1 MMARNVKAKK
11 IFALLGYSSVGKDT
25 ILKQV
30 LKDMDDVKPIIS
42 TTTRPM
48 RKGETEGIEYY
59 FIDDTEFFRRGTD
72 FVEQRIYHTKVKEN
86 GVEKDATWRYGIERI
101 ELEKDDYLIV
111 IVDSVGYKEL
121 KNYVGNNKIVP
132 IFISASQEELKARAL
147 ARGDL
152 EAEVDRR
159 LKDDYERFMDF
170 RVRTV
175 YHEVKNTNGRLEEA
189 IKEVENII
197 TKHIN
202 EVKEIKC
209 KTKRKK

>member
-1 MMARNVKAKK
+1 MSRNVKAKK
-11 IFALLGYSSVGKDT
+11 IFALLGYMGVGKDT

-48 RKGETEGIEYY
+48 RKGETEGVEYY

-86 GVEKDATWRYGIERI
+86 GVEKEATWRYGIERA

-121 KNYVGNNKIVP
+121 KNYVGNGRIVP
-132 IFISASQEELKARAL
+132 IFISAPQEELKARAL

-175 YHEVKNTNGRLEEA
+175 YHEVKNGEGRLEEA

>member
-1 MMARNVKAKK
+1 MSRNVKAKK

-48 RKGETEGIEYY
+48 RKGETEGVEYY

-86 GVEKDATWRYGIERI
+86 GVEKDATWRYGIERA

-132 IFISASQEELKARAL
+132 IFISAPQEELKARAL

-175 YHEVKNTNGRLEEA
+175 YHEVKNGEGRLEEA

-209 KTKRKK
+209 KMKRKK

>member
-1 MMARNVKAKK
+1 MSRNVKAKK

-48 RKGETEGIEYY
+48 RKGETEGVEYY

-86 GVEKDATWRYGIERI
+86 GVEKEATWRYGIERM

-132 IFISASQEELKARAL
+132 IFISAPQEELKARAL

-189 IKEVENII
+189 IKEVEGII

>member
-1 MMARNVKAKK
+1 MSRNVKAKK

-30 LKDMDDVKPIIS
+30 LKDIDDVKPIIS

-48 RKGETEGIEYY
+48 RKGETEGVEYY

-86 GVEKDATWRYGIERI
+86 GIEKDATWRYGIERM

-132 IFISASQEELKARAL
+132 IFISAPQEELKARAL

-175 YHEVKNTNGRLEEA
+175 YHEVKNGEGRLEEA

-209 KTKRKK
+209 KMKRKK

>member
-1 MMARNVKAKK
+1 MSRNVKAKK
-11 IFALLGYSSVGKDT
+11 IFALLGYMGVGKDT

-30 LKDMDDVKPIIS
+30 LKDMNDVKPIIS

-48 RKGETEGIEYY
+48 RKGETEGVEYY

-86 GVEKDATWRYGIERI
+86 GVEKDATWRYGIERM

-132 IFISASQEELKARAL
+132 IFISAPQEELKARAL

-175 YHEVKNTNGRLEEA
+175 YHEVKNGEGRLEEA
-189 IKEVENII
+189 IKEVEGII

-209 KTKRKK
+209 KTRRKK

>member
-1 MMARNVKAKK
+1 MSRNVKAKK

-30 LKDMDDVKPIIS
+30 LKDIDDVKPIIS

-48 RKGETEGIEYY
+48 RKGETEGVEYY

-86 GVEKDATWRYGIERI
+86 GVEKEATWRYGIERA

-121 KNYVGNNKIVP
+121 KNYVGNGRIVP
-132 IFISASQEELKARAL
+132 IFISAPQEELKARAL

-175 YHEVKNTNGRLEEA
+175 YHEVKNGEGRLEEA

-209 KTKRKK
+209 KMKRKK

>member
-1 MMARNVKAKK
+1 MSRNVKAKK
-11 IFALLGYSSVGKDT
+11 IFALLGYMGVGKDT

-86 GVEKDATWRYGIERI
+86 GVEKDATWRYGIERM

-132 IFISASQEELKARAL
+132 IFISAPQEELKARAL

>member
-1 MMARNVKAKK
+1 MSRNVKAKK
-11 IFALLGYSSVGKDT
+11 IFALLGYMGVGKDT

-30 LKDMDDVKPIIS
+30 LKDIDDVKPIIS

-48 RKGETEGIEYY
+48 RKGETEGVEYY

-86 GVEKDATWRYGIERI
+86 GVEKEATWRYGIERA

-132 IFISASQEELKARAL
+132 IFISAPQEELKARAL

-175 YHEVKNTNGRLEEA
+175 YHEVKNGEGRLEEA
-189 IKEVENII
+189 IKEVEGII

-202 EVKEIKC
+202 EVKEVKC
-209 KTKRKK
+209 KAKRKK

>member
-1 MMARNVKAKK
+1 MSRNVKAKK
-11 IFALLGYSSVGKDT
+11 IFALLGYMGVGKDT

-30 LKDMDDVKPIIS
+30 LKDMNDVKPIIS

-48 RKGETEGIEYY
+48 RKGETEGVEYY

-86 GVEKDATWRYGIERI
+86 GVEKDATWRYGIERM

-121 KNYVGNNKIVP
+121 KNYVGNGRIVP
-132 IFISASQEELKARAL
+132 IFISAPQEELRARAL

-159 LKDDYERFMDF
+159 LKDDYERFLPF
-170 RVRTV
+170 RVGTV
-175 YHEVKNTNGRLEEA
+175 YDEVKNGEGRLEEA
-189 IKEVENII
+189 IKEVEGII

>member
-1 MMARNVKAKK
+1 MSRNVKAKK
-11 IFALLGYSSVGKDT
+11 IFALLGYMGVGKDT

-48 RKGETEGIEYY
+48 RKGETEGVEYY

-86 GVEKDATWRYGIERI
+86 GVEKDATWRYGIERA

-132 IFISASQEELKARAL
+132 IFISAPQEELKARAL

-175 YHEVKNTNGRLEEA
+175 YHEVKNGEGRLEEA

-209 KTKRKK
+209 KMKRKK

>member
-1 MMARNVKAKK
+1 MSRNVKAKK

-48 RKGETEGIEYY
+48 RKGETEGVEYY

-86 GVEKDATWRYGIERI
+86 GVEKDATWRYGIERA

-121 KNYVGNNKIVP
+121 KNYVGNGKIVP
-132 IFISASQEELKARAL
+132 IFISAPQEELKARAL

-152 EAEVDRR
+152 EAEIDRR

-175 YHEVKNTNGRLEEA
+175 YHEVKNGEGRLEEA
-189 IKEVENII
+189 IKEVEGII

>member
-1 MMARNVKAKK
+1 MSRNVKAKK

-48 RKGETEGIEYY
+48 RKGETEGVEYY

-86 GVEKDATWRYGIERI
+86 GVEKDATWRYGIERA

-121 KNYVGNNKIVP
+121 KNYVGNGRIVP
-132 IFISASQEELKARAL
+132 IFISAPQEELRTRAL

>member
-1 MMARNVKAKK
+1 MSRNVKAKK
-11 IFALLGYSSVGKDT
+11 IFALLGYMSVGKDT

-48 RKGETEGIEYY
+48 RKGETEGVEYY

-86 GVEKDATWRYGIERI
+86 GVEKDATWRYGIERM

-132 IFISASQEELKARAL
+132 IFISAPQEELKARAL

-175 YHEVKNTNGRLEEA
+175 YHEVKNGEGRLNEA

>member
-1 MMARNVKAKK
+1 MSRNVRAKK

-30 LKDMDDVKPIIS
+30 LKDIDDVKPIIS

-48 RKGETEGIEYY
+48 RKGETEGVEYY

-86 GVEKDATWRYGIERI
+86 GVEKDATWRYGIERM

-132 IFISASQEELKARAL
+132 IFISAPQEELKARAL

>member
-1 MMARNVKAKK
+1 MSRNVKAKK
-11 IFALLGYSSVGKDT
+11 IFALLGYMGVGKDT

-30 LKDMDDVKPIIS
+30 LKDIDDVKPIIS

-48 RKGETEGIEYY
+48 RKGETEGVEYY

-86 GVEKDATWRYGIERI
+86 GVEKDATWRYGIERM

-132 IFISASQEELKARAL
+132 IFISAPQEELKARAL

-175 YHEVKNTNGRLEEA
+175 YHEVKNGEGRLEEA
-189 IKEVENII
+189 IKEVEGII

-209 KTKRKK
+209 KMKRKK

>member
-1 MMARNVKAKK
+1 MSRNVKAKK
-11 IFALLGYSSVGKDT
+11 IFALLGYMSVGKDT

-30 LKDMDDVKPIIS
+30 LKDIDDVKPIIS

-48 RKGETEGIEYY
+48 RKGETEGVEYY

-86 GVEKDATWRYGIERI
+86 GVEKDATWRYGIERM

-132 IFISASQEELKARAL
+132 IFISAPQEELKARAL

-175 YHEVKNTNGRLEEA
+175 YHEVKNGEGRLEEA
-189 IKEVENII
+189 IKEVEGII

-209 KTKRKK
+209 KKKRKK

>member
-1 MMARNVKAKK
+1 MSRNVKAKK

-48 RKGETEGIEYY
+48 RKGETEGVEYY

-86 GVEKDATWRYGIERI
+86 GVEKDATWRYGIERM

-132 IFISASQEELKARAL
+132 IFISAPQEELKARAL

-175 YHEVKNTNGRLEEA
+175 YHEVKNGEGRLEEA
-189 IKEVENII
+189 IKEVEGII

>member
-1 MMARNVKAKK
+1 MSRNVKAKK

-48 RKGETEGIEYY
+48 RKGETEGVEYY
-59 FIDDTEFFRRGTD
+59 FIDDVEFFRRGTD

-86 GVEKDATWRYGIERI
+86 GVEKNATWRYGIERM

-132 IFISASQEELKARAL
+132 IFISAPQEELKARAL

-175 YHEVKNTNGRLEEA
+175 YHEVKNGEGRLEEA

>member
-1 MMARNVKAKK
+1 MSRNVKAKK
-11 IFALLGYSSVGKDT
+11 IFALLGYMGVGKDT

-30 LKDMDDVKPIIS
+30 LKDIDDVKPIIS

-48 RKGETEGIEYY
+48 RKGETEGVEYY

-72 FVEQRIYHTKVKEN
+72 FVEKRIYHTKVKEN
-86 GVEKDATWRYGIERI
+86 GVEKDATWRYGIERM

-132 IFISASQEELKARAL
+132 IFISAPQEELKARAL

-189 IKEVENII
+189 IKEVEGII

>member
-1 MMARNVKAKK
+1 MSRNVKAKK

-48 RKGETEGIEYY
+48 RKGETEGVEYY

-86 GVEKDATWRYGIERI
+86 GIEKDATWRYGIERV

-132 IFISASQEELKARAL
+132 IFISAPQEELKARAL

-189 IKEVENII
+189 IKEVEGII

-202 EVKEIKC
+202 EVKEVKC
-209 KTKRKK
+209 KAKRKK

>member
-1 MMARNVKAKK
+1 MSRNVRAKK
-11 IFALLGYSSVGKDT
+11 IFALLGYMGVGKDT

-30 LKDMDDVKPIIS
+30 LKDINDVKPIIS

-48 RKGETEGIEYY
+48 RKGETEGVEYY

-86 GVEKDATWRYGIERI
+86 GVEKDATWRYGIERM

-121 KNYVGNNKIVP
+121 KNYVGNGRIVP
-132 IFISASQEELKARAL
+132 IFISAPQEELKARAL

>member
-1 MMARNVKAKK
+1 MSRNVKAKK
-11 IFALLGYSSVGKDT
+11 IFALLGYMGVGKDT

-48 RKGETEGIEYY
+48 RKGETEGVEYY

-86 GVEKDATWRYGIERI
+86 GVEKDATWRYGIERM

-132 IFISASQEELKARAL
+132 IFISAPQEELKARAL

-209 KTKRKK
+209 KAKRKK

>member
-1 MMARNVKAKK
+1 MSRNVKAKK

-48 RKGETEGIEYY
+48 RKGETEGVEYY
-59 FIDDTEFFRRGTD
+59 FIDDVEFFRRGTD

-86 GVEKDATWRYGIERI
+86 GVEKDATWRYGIERM

-132 IFISASQEELKARAL
+132 IFISAPQEELKARAL

-175 YHEVKNTNGRLEEA
+175 YHEVKNGEGRLEEA
-189 IKEVENII
+189 IKKVENII

>member
-1 MMARNVKAKK
+1 MSRNVKAKK
-11 IFALLGYSSVGKDT
+11 IFALLGYMGVGKDT

-48 RKGETEGIEYY
+48 RKGETEGVEYY

-86 GVEKDATWRYGIERI
+86 GVEKNATWRYGIERI

-132 IFISASQEELKARAL
+132 IFISAPQEELKARAL

>member
-1 MMARNVKAKK
+1 MSRNVKAKK

-48 RKGETEGIEYY
+48 RKGETEGVEYY

-86 GVEKDATWRYGIERI
+86 GVEKNATWRYGIERI

-132 IFISASQEELKARAL
+132 IFISAPQEELKARAL

-175 YHEVKNTNGRLEEA
+175 YHEVKNGEGRLEEA

-202 EVKEIKC
+202 EVKEIKY

>member
-1 MMARNVKAKK
+1 MSRNVKAKK
-11 IFALLGYSSVGKDT
+11 IFALLGYMGVGKDT

-48 RKGETEGIEYY
+48 RKGETEGVEYY

-86 GVEKDATWRYGIERI
+86 GVEKEATWRYGIERA

-121 KNYVGNNKIVP
+121 KNYVGNGRIVP
-132 IFISASQEELKARAL
+132 IFISAPQEELRTRAL

-175 YHEVKNTNGRLEEA
+175 YHEVKNGEGRLEEA
-189 IKEVENII
+189 IKEVEGII

-202 EVKEIKC
+202 EVKEVKC
-209 KTKRKK
+209 KAKRKK

>member
-1 MMARNVKAKK
+1 MSRITRVKKL
-11 IFALLGYSSVGKDT
+11 FCLLGYSSVGKDT

-30 LKDMDDVKPIIS
+30 LKDMDNVKPIVS

-48 RKGETEGIEYY
+48 RKGEIEGVEYY
-59 FIDDTEFFRRGTD
+59 FIDDKTFMEKGSD

-86 GVEKDATWRYGIERI
+86 GVEKDATWRYGIERM

-132 IFISASQEELKARAL
+132 IFISAPQEELKARAL

>member
-1 MMARNVKAKK
+1 MSRNVKAKK

-48 RKGETEGIEYY
+48 RKGETEGVEYY

-86 GVEKDATWRYGIERI
+86 GVEKDATWRYGIERM

-121 KNYVGNNKIVP
+121 KNYVGNGRIVP
-132 IFISASQEELKARAL
+132 IFISAPQEELKARAL

-175 YHEVKNTNGRLEEA
+175 YHEVKNGEGRLEEA
-189 IKEVENII
+189 IKEVEGII

>member
-1 MMARNVKAKK
+1 MSRNVKAKK
-11 IFALLGYSSVGKDT
+11 IFALLGYMGVGKDT

-30 LKDMDDVKPIIS
+30 LKDIDDVKPIIS

-48 RKGETEGIEYY
+48 RKGETEGVEYY

-86 GVEKDATWRYGIERI
+86 GVEKDATWRYGIERA

-111 IVDSVGYKEL
+111 IVDSVGYREL
-121 KNYVGNNKIVP
+121 KDYVGNGRIVP
-132 IFISASQEELKARAL
+132 IFISAPQEELKARAL

-209 KTKRKK
+209 KAKRKK

>member
-1 MMARNVKAKK
+1 MSRNVKAKK

-48 RKGETEGIEYY
+48 RKGETEGVEYY
-59 FIDDTEFFRRGTD
+59 FIDDKTFMEKGTD

-86 GVEKDATWRYGIERI
+86 GVEKNATWRYGIERM

-132 IFISASQEELKARAL
+132 IFISAPQEELKARAL

-209 KTKRKK
+209 KRTKKK

>member
-1 MMARNVKAKK
+1 MSRNVKAKK
-11 IFALLGYSSVGKDT
+11 IFALLGYMGVGKDT

-48 RKGETEGIEYY
+48 RKGETEGVEYY

-86 GVEKDATWRYGIERI
+86 GVEKDATWRYGIERM

-132 IFISASQEELKARAL
+132 IFISAPQEELKARAL

-189 IKEVENII
+189 IKEVEGII

>member
-1 MMARNVKAKK
+1 M
-11 IFALLGYSSVGKDT
+11 GVGKDT

-48 RKGETEGIEYY
+48 RKGETEGVEYY

-72 FVEQRIYHTKVKEN
+72 FVEQRIYHTKIKEN
-86 GVEKDATWRYGIERI
+86 GVEKDATWRYGIERM

-132 IFISASQEELKARAL
+132 IFISAPQEELKARAL

-175 YHEVKNTNGRLEEA
+175 YHEVKNGEGRLEEA

-209 KTKRKK
+209 KMKRKK

>member
-1 MMARNVKAKK
+1 MSRNVKAKK

-48 RKGETEGIEYY
+48 RKGETEGVEYY

-86 GVEKDATWRYGIERI
+86 GVEKDATWRYGIERA

-111 IVDSVGYKEL
+111 IVASVGYKEL
-121 KNYVGNNKIVP
+121 KNYVGNGRIVP
-132 IFISASQEELKARAL
+132 IFISAPQEELKARAL

-152 EAEVDRR
+152 EAEIDRR

-175 YHEVKNTNGRLEEA
+175 YHEVKNGEGRLEEA

>member
-1 MMARNVKAKK
+1 MSRNVKAKK
-11 IFALLGYSSVGKDT
+11 IFALLGYMGVGKDT

-48 RKGETEGIEYY
+48 RKGETEGVEYY

-86 GVEKDATWRYGIERI
+86 GVEKDATWRYGIERA

-121 KNYVGNNKIVP
+121 KNYVGNGRIVP
-132 IFISASQEELKARAL
+132 IFISAPQEELKARAL

-175 YHEVKNTNGRLEEA
+175 YHEVKNGEGRLEEA

>member
-1 MMARNVKAKK
+1 MSRNVKAKK
-11 IFALLGYSSVGKDT
+11 IFALLGYMGVGKDT

-30 LKDMDDVKPIIS
+30 LKDIDDVKPIIS

-48 RKGETEGIEYY
+48 RKGETEGVEYY

-72 FVEQRIYHTKVKEN
+72 FVEQRIYYTKVKEN
-86 GVEKDATWRYGIERI
+86 GVEKDATWRYGIERM

-132 IFISASQEELKARAL
+132 IFISAPQEELKARAL

-175 YHEVKNTNGRLEEA
+175 YHEVKNGEGRLEEA
-189 IKEVENII
+189 IKEVEGII

-202 EVKEIKC
+202 EVKEVKC
-209 KTKRKK
+209 KAKRKK

>member
-1 MMARNVKAKK
+1 MSRNVKAKK
-11 IFALLGYSSVGKDT
+11 IFALLGYMGVGKDT

-48 RKGETEGIEYY
+48 RKGETEGVEYY

-86 GVEKDATWRYGIERI
+86 GVEKDATWRYGIERA

-121 KNYVGNNKIVP
+121 KNYVGNGRIVP
-132 IFISASQEELKARAL
+132 IFISAPQEELRTRAL

-175 YHEVKNTNGRLEEA
+175 YHEVKNGEGRLEEA
-189 IKEVENII
+189 IKEVEGII

-209 KTKRKK
+209 KTRRKK

>member
-1 MMARNVKAKK
+1 MSRNVKAKK
-11 IFALLGYSSVGKDT
+11 IFALLGYMGVGKDT

-30 LKDMDDVKPIIS
+30 LKDIDDVKPIIS

-48 RKGETEGIEYY
+48 RKGETEGVEYY

-86 GVEKDATWRYGIERI
+86 GVEKDATWRYGIERM

-132 IFISASQEELKARAL
+132 IFISAPQEELKARAL

-175 YHEVKNTNGRLEEA
+175 YHEVKNGEGRLEEA

-209 KTKRKK
+209 KTRRKK

>member
-1 MMARNVKAKK
+1 MSRNVKEKK

-48 RKGETEGIEYY
+48 RKGETEGVEYY

-86 GVEKDATWRYGIERI
+86 GVEKDATWRYGIERM

-132 IFISASQEELKARAL
+132 IFISAPQEELKARAL

-175 YHEVKNTNGRLEEA
+175 YHEVKTGEGRLEEA
-189 IKEVENII
+189 IKEVEGII

>member
-1 MMARNVKAKK
+1 MSRNVKAKK
-11 IFALLGYSSVGKDT
+11 IFAPLGYMGVGKDT

-42 TTTRPM
+42 TTHSPM
-48 RKGETEGIEYY
+48 SKGATEGIEYY

-86 GVEKDATWRYGIERI
+86 GVEKDATWRYGIERA

-132 IFISASQEELKARAL
+132 IFISAPQEELKARAL